1 MIDRS
6 QLHELKDV
14 DITQVDRNI
23 LVDIK
28 DIKID
33 SSSSAEEKV
42 ERYIKE
48 IKNPYCFLCGDTPV
62 KIRFVSE
69 TKSLKKSLGD
79 YFMSLK

>member
-6 QLHELKDV
+6 QLQELKDV

-28 DIKID
+28 DVKID

>member
-6 QLHELKDV
+6 QLQELKNV

-42 ERYIKE
+42 ERCIKE